1 MDRSV
6 FVERLM
12 SPQLVV
18 VGGIACQ
25 NPAQVSFAQDNTGR
39 GSSSMP
45 KARSI
50 LHRSGGHRNNV
61 RYVVPLVRR
70 AGNNFPRRSDRRPGL
85 ELGLAR
91 DNAHSFFV
99 SFESLS
105 ARGGRFSMATALIE
119 GKRRGRS
126 RALCTHHCL
135 WAILHGFTRSCM
147 RCKPSHPSPSAGQF
161 RIPFNWL
168 ASSELRRIFC
178 SDEGAGADSS
188 AV

>member
-135 WAILHGFTRSCM
+135 WAILHGFTRWSWQLKYACAA
-147 RCKPSHPSPSAGQF
+147 H
-161 RIPFNWL
+161 
-168 ASSELRRIFC
+168 
-178 SDEGAGADSS
+178 EGRESL
-188 AV
+188 